1 MAARSIL
8 AGLALATSLT
18 LVGPAQAQA
27 IGPIATRNIPVVGN
41 VPNVCTLDRG
51 RVQPGGLI
59 NITGLD
65 GDTLRIQQL
74 TDPQTLAA
82 RSASAT
88 ISFEAMCNFP
98 HQIRLESQN
107 NGLWPVDAR
116 VASVTPGFASALP
129 YRAEVAWGQTNG
141 SLQANATVRAANEQR
156 IAVNGANSGN
166 LLLRVELLQG
176 ASNGEA
182 NAPVVAGV
190 YSDTLRIYL
199 EPR

>member
-1 MAARSIL
+1 MAARSTL
-8 AGLALATSLT
+8 AGLALATSLALGSQALAQT
-18 LVGPAQAQA
+18 PGPV
-27 IGPIATRNIPVVGN
+27 ATRTVPVVGT
-41 VPNVCTLDRG
+41 VPNVCTMDRG
-51 RVQPGGLI
+51 RVQPGQLV

-88 ISFEAMCNFP
+88 VSFVAMCNFP

-116 VASVTPGFASALP
+116 VASITPGFASALP
-129 YRAEVAWGQTNG
+129 YRADVNWGATSG
-141 SLQANATVRAANEQR
+141 SLLASATVRASTEER
-156 IAVNGANSGN
+156 IAVNGANAGN
-166 LLLRVELLQG
+166 LQLRVELQQG

-190 YSDTLRIYL
+190 YADTLRIYL

>member
-1 MAARSIL
+1 MAARPIL
-8 AGLALATSLT
+8 AGLALASSLALAGQT
-18 LVGPAQAQA
+18 MAQTP
-27 IGPIATRNIPVVGN
+27 GPIATRTMPVAGT
-41 VPNVCTLDRG
+41 VPNVCTMDRG

-88 ISFEAMCNFP
+88 ISFVAMCNFP

-116 VASVTPGFASALP
+116 VASITPGFASALP
-129 YRAEVAWGQTNG
+129 YRADVAWGQTTG
-141 SLQANATVRAANEQR
+141 SLEANATVRAAAEQR
-156 IAVNGANSGN
+156 ITVNGASVGD
-166 LLLRVELLQG
+166 LRLRVELQQG

-182 NAPVVAGV
+182 NAPVVAGI
-190 YSDTLRIYL
+190 YTDTLRIYL